1 MEVADFKSLAI
12 DANLCK
18 GLNEIGY
25 NAPTPIQIKACH
37 ASHTNFIAQS
47 KNGTGK
53 TLAFLIVVISKVQS
67 THKKA
72 LIITPTREIALQIK
86 AVYQSISTYLEPQI
100 KLLCAVGGFNIHKD
114 IEGIDK
120 YNPSIIVG
128 TLGRLRALMESKHID
143 GSQIGCTVLDEADI
157 LVRESGFKRDV
168 HAILKNINVKTTH
181 FMAFSATVTAEL
193 DKVFFSKQIEYVRIS
208 EDEKTDSWDS
218 MFLKD
223 VVQYYTIV
231 KDCDSYPQKLEK
243 LLNILEKCVYNQVIV
258 FYNTK
263 SLGLSL
269 EKDLLYTYNK
279 EEGNQLRIY

>member
-1 MEVADFKSLAI
+1 MEVVDFKSLGI
-12 DANLCK
+12 DPNLCK
-18 GLNEIGY
+18 GLSQIGY
-25 NAPTPIQIKACH
+25 TLPTPIQIKACH

-53 TLAFLIVVISKVQS
+53 TLAFLIVAIGIVQT
-67 THKKA
+67 THRKA

-86 AVYQSISTYLEPQI
+86 SVYQSISSYLEPQI
-100 KLLCAVGGFNIHKD
+100 KLLCAVGGFSIHKD

-128 TLGRLRALMESKHID
+128 TLGRLRALIEAKHID
-143 GSQIGCTVLDEADI
+143 GSQIGCTILDEADI
-157 LVRESGFKRDV
+157 LIRENGFKRDV
-168 HAILKNINVKTTH
+168 HAILKSINIKTGQ

-193 DKVFFSKQIEYVRIS
+193 DKVFLAKQIDYVRIS
-208 EDEKTDSWDS
+208 EDEHSESWDS

-223 VVQYYTIV
+223 VVQYYIIV
-231 KDCDSYPQKLEK
+231 KDCDSYSQKLDK
-243 LLNILEKCVYNQVIV
+243 LLNILEKCVYHQVIV

-269 EKDLLYTYNK
+269 EKDLL
-279 EEGNQLRIY
+279 